1 MIRWVNTHTLYVH
14 TCMYIK
20 YTHIYISYIY
30 IIYTYTH
37 TLYTYISHLEE
48 SLAHSATGAFA
59 DGITIIKFSIPQ
71 REKVAS
77 IWKSRPL
84 P

>member
-1 MIRWVNTHTLYVH
+1 MYVYKIH
-14 TCMYIK
+14 
-20 YTHIYISYIY
+20 THIYIIYIY
-30 IIYTYTH
+30 NIYLYTHYIYYIHIIYTYTH

-71 REKVAS
+71 REKVAY
-77 IWKSRPL
+77 I
-84 P
+84 